1 MQRVPFLDDPGEG
14 GEADGGGQTDSRQR
28 AVSGEE
34 GREEEQGGEI
44 GRATAKALQVKV
56 PRGKEYKSD
65 VSLFEKQISG
75 YEYSLDI
82 LICSYE
88 NVYILESA

>member
-1 MQRVPFLDDPGEG
+1 MPCGTGGPGEVPMQRVPFLNDPGEG
-14 GEADGGGQTDSRQR
+14 GEADRGGQTDSRQR

-56 PRGKEYKSD
+56 PGGKGCKSG
-65 VSLFEKQISG
+65 EKNIK
-75 YEYSLDI
+75 
-82 LICSYE
+82 
-88 NVYILESA
+88 VT